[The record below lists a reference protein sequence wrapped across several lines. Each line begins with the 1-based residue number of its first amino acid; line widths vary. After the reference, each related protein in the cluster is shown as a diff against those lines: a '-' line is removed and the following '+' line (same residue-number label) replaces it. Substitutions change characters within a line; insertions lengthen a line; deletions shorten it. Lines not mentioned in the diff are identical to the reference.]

1 MGFLRKIEEKTEKII
16 DWIGSVLFF
25 LMLISTFFNIFSYW
39 FTGKRYAE
47 FDEIVLTLFV
57 WVVFVACG
65 PLYKHGEHIQVSFIL
80 DSFKPRA
87 RNIANLII
95 DIFVAF
101 ISSLVIYYTWKLTSR
116 SFSKYTQVLK
126 LPYAIIDIGV
136 LFGYISLLIASI
148 AKAVDHAIE
157 LFGKKNVEEKVEE
170 VTEV

>member
-1 MGFLRKIEEKTEKII
+1 MAFLRKIEEKTEKII
-16 DWIGSVLFF
+16 DWIGSILFF

-57 WVVFVACG
+57 WVVFIACG
-65 PLYKHGEHIQVSFIL
+65 PLYKHGEHIQVAFIV
-80 DSFKPRA
+80 DGFKPLA

-95 DIFVAF
+95 DIFVA
-101 ISSLVIYYTWKLTSR
+101 IITSLVIYYTWKLTVR

-136 LFGYISLLIASI
+136 LFGYVSLLIASI
-148 AKAVDHAIE
+148 AKAVDHAMEI
-157 LFGKKNVEEKVEE
+157 FCKKKEPEKVQE
-170 VTEV
+170 VTE